1 MREIV
6 RSSTRRLGPLFVAV
20 AMVLA
25 LAGAALA
32 GSGDRIEPTEPP
44 PWELDASYGDGFV
57 DDLWFVEFASEP
69 RVRGGSPAAHANE
82 RAELQAEA
90 RAEGISIDQRRDF
103 DTLWNGLTVHA
114 GTSEI
119 ATIRSLPSVAAVH
132 PVAIIEAPEPE
143 DVSPELT
150 SALAMTGA
158 DHAQDL
164 GLKGEGLSVGVID
177 TGIDY
182 NHPDLGG
189 SGDPNQVI
197 LADEET
203 REFDHDRI
211 SHAWDYV
218 GEGFDASDPDSPDP
232 DPNPDPWDPHGHGTH
247 VSGIV
252 GAAPGEA
259 SETDVTGVA
268 PAVTFGAY
276 KVFDAGSTTAD
287 IIVEALEDAFEDGM
301 DIVNMSLGASLVWGQ
316 EYPTTAT
323 SNELAAQGVVVV
335 NSAGNDG
342 GLGMWSLSAPANAH
356 DIISVASADN
366 TFFDALVFE
375 VDQLEDPVPYM
386 ELSGAELPPTEGESE
401 PLALPA
407 ISEVEDEEGHFGCAD
422 EDFDEFPAEHVAL
435 IERGHCTFAT
445 KYLNAVDA
453 GATGVVIFN
462 NVPGMFAGTILDDG
476 VEGVWGAGINQVDGQ
491 TLRDLVLSEEEEAVT
506 LGFTDETV
514 TLPNPTGGLV
524 SSFSSYGQ
532 DVELEVAPSVMAPGG
547 LITSTYP
554 LERGGIASLS
564 GTSMSAPHVAGAVA
578 LLLENQPGLDPF
590 EVRDRLQNTAE
601 PAVWSLNP
609 DLGFLDHTFRQ
620 GAGMI
625 QIDRAVTTEHRVV
638 PGQIALGDHV
648 SSEVTITVWNDSE
661 EEVTYTIGDIGTLG
675 TGVSTFAPVFF
686 GPGATVEATEDS
698 VTVGAGETG
707 EVVVTITAPGFG
719 LPNHQF
725 GGYVTLTPD
734 VDDTPVLRV
743 PYSGF
748 DGSYADQMALFSYWD
763 PIFSEEGFLVGIES
777 VSVEPRLSQIIGEDE
792 DGFLI
797 FEPVEPGHVFVPR
810 EGDFPVIEAFFG
822 HFPQV
827 MEVYA
832 VDQQR
837 GTRHLVIQDEHLS
850 RSPTPEFF
858 WAFAWDGTAPTGPAG
873 ATRPLRSGT
882 YTLEVE
888 VLRTLGD
895 PDNEDHWETWE
906 SVEFQ
911 IDTRRG
917 GPPAVPGPPPGRGGP
932 R

>member
-25 LAGAALA
+25 LAGTALA

-44 PWELDASYGDGFV
+44 PWELDASHGDGFV

-69 RVRGGSPAAHANE
+69 RARGGSPAAHANE
-82 RAELQAEA
+82 RALLEAEA

-103 DTLWNGLTVHA
+103 DTLWNGLTVDA
-114 GTSEI
+114 GISEI

-143 DVSPELT
+143 GVSPELA

-158 DHAQDL
+158 DNAQDL
-164 GLKGEGLSVGVID
+164 GLTGKSLSVGVID

-189 SGDPNQVI
+189 GGDTELRI
-197 LADEET
+197 LAEDDRT
-203 REFDHDRI
+203 FDHPRI

-218 GEGFDASDPDSPDP
+218 GEGFDAGDPDSPDP

-252 GAAPGEA
+252 GAAADDEDG
-259 SETDVTGVA
+259 VTGVA
-268 PAVTFGAY
+268 PEVTFGAY

-287 IIVEALEDAFEDGM
+287 IIVEALEDAYVDGM

-323 SNELAAQGVVVV
+323 SNELAAQGVVVI
-335 NSAGNDG
+335 NSAGNSG
-342 GLGMWSLSAPANAH
+342 GLGTWSLSAPANAH

-366 TFFDALVFE
+366 EALPALTFE
-375 VDQLEDPVPYM
+375 VDQLVEPIPYLDMSAAPEPPLTGESDPVM
-386 ELSGAELPPTEGESE
+386 HLGDL
-401 PLALPA
+401 
-407 ISEVEDEEGHFGCAD
+407 EDDARFGCF
-422 EDFDEFPAEHVAL
+422 ESDFDDFEAGNVAL
-435 IERGHCTFAT
+435 ISRGGVPDACTFAT
-445 KYLNAVDA
+445 KYDNAVDA
-453 GATGVVIFN
+453 GATGVVIYN
-462 NVPGMFAGTILDDG
+462 NVQGLFAGGGI
-476 VEGVWGAGINQVDGQ
+476 VAEEGDPWAAAISDVDGARLVNLLEDDEDVR
-491 TLRDLVLSEEEEAVT
+491 LR
-506 LGFTDETV
+506 FTDNIV
-514 TLPNPTGGLV
+514 IAPSPTGGLV

-532 DVELEVAPSVMAPGG
+532 DVELAFGPSVMAPGG

-554 LERGGIASLS
+554 LDLGEYAMLS

-578 LLLENQPGLDPF
+578 LLLEAERDLDPF

-609 DLGFLDHTFRQ
+609 DLGLLDHTFRQ

-625 QIDRAVTTEHRVV
+625 QIDRAVTTEHRVA
-638 PGQIALGDHV
+638 PGQIALGDDA
-648 SSEVTITVWNDSE
+648 SSDVTITVWNDSE
-661 EEVTYTIGDIGTLG
+661 EEVTYTIGNVGTLG

-743 PYSGF
+743 PYSGY
-748 DGSYADQMALFSYWD
+748 DGDYQELPLFGYFAWPLD
-763 PIFSEEGFLVGIES
+763 EPIQFVEQEPHLSEIVGF
-777 VSVEPRLSQIIGEDE
+777 DE
-792 DGFLI
+792 DGFAE
-797 FEPVEPGHVFVPR
+797 FEPVDPGHVFVPR
-810 EGDFPVIEAFFG
+810 EDDFPVIEAFFG

-832 VDQQR
+832 VDQRR
-837 GTRHLVIQDEHLS
+837 GTRHLVIQEEHLS
-850 RSPTPEFF
+850 RSPTPDFF
-858 WAFAWDGTAPTGPAG
+858 WAFAWDGTAPTGQGG

-895 PDNEDHWETWE
+895 PDIDDHWDTWE